1 MKGLRM
7 FSKSSQ
13 FEKAATPLPRAPA
26 SLHQSPS
33 CTHTWPHRRR
43 FQLAHGTT
51 GPRTRAPDLPVLQ
64 RTQKPFLIRYFKTQS
79 WLSHSWAV
87 SSGRL
92 SLSSEKCKAESRRR
106 KNRRR
111 RRKKNVPIPSNFRES
126 RPPLTPGSTVSL
138 SGPRRAVR
146 SVETGS
152 WEAGGYA
159 HFFLFFLCFDPSL
172 SGWFRCCYFENMWVQ
187 TVHFLRLE
195 KNK

>member
-64 RTQKPFLIRYFKTQS
+64 RTQKPFLICYFKTQS

-111 RRKKNVPIPSNFRES
+111 IRNRLILRRYVGREIGPEDVVRSEVLIPGL
-126 RPPLTPGSTVSL
+126 PLTSLLMLTLFAHMPGEENEPWTPRSCLVSQICL
-138 SGPRRAVR
+138 
-146 SVETGS
+146 
-152 WEAGGYA
+152 
-159 HFFLFFLCFDPSL
+159 
-172 SGWFRCCYFENMWVQ
+172 
-187 TVHFLRLE
+187 
-195 KNK
+195 